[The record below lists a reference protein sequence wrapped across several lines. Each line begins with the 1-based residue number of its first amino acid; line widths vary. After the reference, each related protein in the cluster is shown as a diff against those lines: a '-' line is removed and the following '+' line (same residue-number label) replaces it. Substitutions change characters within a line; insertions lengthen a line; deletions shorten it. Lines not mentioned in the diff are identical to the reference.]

1 VERQCCFRGRNSLL
15 PPGFDHR
22 GKLAQQV
29 AKGRHDFLMQFPS
42 LAEVE
47 LDQPGADATFGKC
60 VIDWSER
67 ETNAWAVRLHRDL
80 IVLRRNDPI
89 LSRVAS
95 LRIDGAALSD
105 DAFLVRLFDERAE
118 RLLFFNFGRDWDRT
132 FFPSRCLRRPRMRAG
147 ACFGR
152 ASILRT
158 AAAASTR
165 QSTLPDAGMSR
176 AARRSCWRRRGYNP
190 RAKRT
195 RRHGSAIIR
204 PAPAPQPCTFEENED
219 RRQRASAR

>member
-1 VERQCCFRGRNSLL
+1 MLFQGQEFASSTPFLY
-15 PPGFDHR
+15 FADHR

-80 IVLRRNDPI
+80 IALRRSDPI

-95 LRIDGAALSD
+95 LRIDGATLSD
-105 DAFLVRLFDERAE
+105 DAFLVRLSDEHAE
-118 RLLFFNFGRDWDRT
+118 RLLFFNLGRDWSPHI
-132 FFPSRCLRRPRMRAG
+132 FPEPLLAPPADASWRLLWSSEHPAYGGGGIRAPVDPSG
-147 ACFGR
+147 CWYVQGC
-152 ASILRT
+152 
-158 AAAASTR
+158 AAFVLAAER
-165 QSTLPDAGMSR
+165 L
-176 AARRSCWRRRGYNP
+176 
-190 RAKRT
+190 
-195 RRHGSAIIR
+195 
-204 PAPAPQPCTFEENED
+204 
-219 RRQRASAR
+219 